1 MRVTKKQLRRI
12 IREELIREQGAE
24 GQQLE
29 FDLEQAETWE
39 YMNDFM
45 EAYPQLASKLTMTQ
59 FKDIHKKAWSES
71 LDVGRD
77 PAALAELGHD
87 RRPQTPDELNDL
99 LMKLMARQAGVQ
111 I

>member
-1 MRVTKKQLRRI
+1 MRVTKRQMRN
-12 IREELIREQGAE
+12 LIREALLREMAAE

-29 FDLEQAETWE
+29 FDLEQSETWE
-39 YMNDFM
+39 YMNDFI
-45 EAYPQLASKLTMTQ
+45 EAYPQLANKLTMIQ
-59 FKDIHKKAWSES
+59 FKDLHKKAWNES

-87 RRPQTPDELNDL
+87 RRPQLPEELNDL